1 MRQSFKF
8 RLLFAI
14 LLILFLGLFS
24 QSLLKFFEDQKELLS
39 LHGQKSLEAYH
50 LVEFLMKH
58 EKERLAVAA
67 DLVLM
72 EGKIQKNTATR
83 NKAALIGDL
92 LPYYQRLKEQ
102 GIENL
107 LIILPDGQTFY
118 RFHEPNFYGDTILI
132 RPLVQ
137 QVLAEK
143 RPTFG
148 LELGKSGAHLYYLLP
163 IYDQKQKF
171 VGVLQLGEKFEHF
184 LKEISLQ
191 SPETL
196 LFFLPATQENLM
208 IYNSGEYVGR
218 TERFGNWFF
227 LGSNRPEEA
236 KTILK
241 NFLPENLL
249 NSKLKFVKIDSNFY
263 HFQSYQNSSFI
274 VAVFQPVQTYQKY
287 VLNIVREGV
296 LQLFL
301 LGILSGLLVVFT
313 VNKSFKSLEEIL
325 KTFREVSLKGVMG
338 LEPLKVN
345 AVSELKEFI
354 GGLNQ
359 LINYVREEYNELQEI
374 NQFQE
379 LLQQETREENV
390 YYLIINLLKQ
400 KFNIN
405 KITILRLNEGED
417 RFEEVLSTDK
427 AGCSKNV
434 FYKPELCKVLRLGK
448 PLSTTDKIEF
458 CPEYSSSNGY
468 FCYPMIIGG
477 RVRGVIQAKIPAES
491 RFSTQKVVRY
501 LALASPVI
509 YNTRLLA
516 KAQKKALEDQL
527 TGLYNRRFMQGF
539 LEKQLAISERTGQPL
554 AFVMFDLDHFKEVN
568 DVYGHLAG
576 DELLKAVAT
585 IVQENIRRQD
595 LAVRFGGDEFLLL
608 LPATDRLGAAELAEK
623 LRTVISNTTFPG
635 CIGGIKVTASF
646 GISLYPDDGRNPEEL
661 LRIADDFL
669 YRAKKEGRN
678 RIISGE

>member
-405 KITILRLNEGED
+405 KITILRLNESED